1 LFVYLF
7 RPRYIYRFRNPEQ
20 LQAEAGYYLTNLVST
35 KKKYKLG
42 SLNYYLHHQ
51 KMGAISFIETME
63 AKSLSIS
70 KEEFDA

>member
-1 LFVYLF
+1 M
-7 RPRYIYRFRNPEQ
+7 
-20 LQAEAGYYLTNLVST
+20 
-35 KKKYKLG
+35 
-42 SLNYYLHHQ
+42 NYYLHHHQ